1 MPGGGVINL
10 EGLDTKDYHIRITHY
25 YDITDC
31 HIMAFYTK
39 CHIILSNN
47 DDKMMMTVMKMNRY
61 INEVRSIYNVK
72 YKGDG
77 LDERHSKMNHTII
90 TF

>member
-1 MPGGGVINL
+1 MPGAASLTALGHKRRTHNS
-10 EGLDTKDYHIRITHY
+10 ITHY

-31 HIMAFYTK
+31 HIMVFYTK

-61 INEVRSIYNVK
+61 VNEVRLINNVK
-72 YKGDG
+72 YKDNG
-77 LDERHSKMNHTII
+77 LNERH
-90 TF
+90 